1 MRDPPRLCGEGRVGA
16 PAQGFP
22 WDEGWAARTTTVRGQ
37 VWEVG
42 RPPAGM
48 WKGGGTSPCRRGRR
62 DSRGDKGQSNVQ
74 RGPRGG
80 RGQQGQ
86 SHNEDAISTGW
97 QSETGQKGAAGALAV
112 SRVGHEAAAT
122 EETNAFQVAKG

>member
-1 MRDPPRLCGEGRVGA
+1 MGSPHNHGQGAGLGGGATTSRHVEGRG
-16 PAQGFP
+16 
-22 WDEGWAARTTTVRGQ
+22 DEPTQAWTEGQ
-37 VWEVG
+37 
-42 RPPAGM
+42 
-48 WKGGGTSPCRRGRR
+48 
-62 DSRGDKGQSNVQ
+62 RGDKGQSNMQ

>member
-1 MRDPPRLCGEGRVGA
+1 MGSPHNHGQGA
-16 PAQGFP
+16 GL
-22 WDEGWAARTTTVRGQ
+22 
-37 VWEVG
+37 
-42 RPPAGM
+42 
-48 WKGGGTSPCRRGRR
+48 GGGATTSRHVEGQ
-62 DSRGDKGQSNVQ
+62 GDEPTQAWMEGQPW
-74 RGPRGG
+74 GPRGG

-112 SRVGHEAAAT
+112 SRVGHKAAAT